1 MDNNKYYEVLELPKT
16 ATLDEIK
23 KQYKELARKYHPDRK
38 GGDANK
44 VPFFWFSSD
53 KFQKH
58 MRLWETPKN
67 AESMISTEPR
77 DLRIKVV
84 YNL

>member
-44 VPFFWFSSD
+44 VPFF
-53 KFQKH
+53 
-58 MRLWETPKN
+58 
-67 AESMISTEPR
+67 
-77 DLRIKVV
+77 
-84 YNL
+84 

>member
-1 MDNNKYYEVLELPKT
+1 VDNNKYYEVLELPKT

-44 VPFFWFSSD
+44 VPFF
-53 KFQKH
+53 
-58 MRLWETPKN
+58 
-67 AESMISTEPR
+67 
-77 DLRIKVV
+77 
-84 YNL
+84 